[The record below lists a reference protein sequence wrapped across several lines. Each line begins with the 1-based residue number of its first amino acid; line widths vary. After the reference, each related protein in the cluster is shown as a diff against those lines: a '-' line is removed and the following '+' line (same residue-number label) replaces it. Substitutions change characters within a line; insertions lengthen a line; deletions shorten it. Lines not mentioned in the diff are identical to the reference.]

1 MAARPRNEAGISL
14 TGETFRKLTHLFALV
29 GPVMAW
35 LLGTVITLYICVSSV
50 IISVG
55 ADYLRVRSEGF
66 KTFIDRS
73 FGRMMRSHESPDV
86 GEPVILNGATWTIMS
101 FTVLLIVFDLG
112 IVITMFSVCMIGDG
126 AAAMIGRR
134 IGHHKWG
141 RAGCSIEGSI
151 AYFLFGMT
159 TAILI
164 GGGGVV
170 PFAVYSF
177 PIAALVVGT
186 AVGAMAEVA
195 PIPLDD
201 NLAAPVGAAISMA
214 LVLQFGYGIP
224 LEHFPAF

>member
-29 GPVMAW
+29 GPLIAW
-35 LLGTVITLYICVSSV
+35 LVGSVIAFYISFTALVIT
-50 IISVG
+50 VG
-55 ADYLRVRSEGF
+55 ADYFRVRSAGF
-66 KTFIDRS
+66 KAFIERY
-73 FGRMMRSHESPDV
+73 FGRMMRSHELPAI

-101 FTVLLIVFDLG
+101 FTILLLVFELG
-112 IVITMFSVCMIGDG
+112 IAITIFSACMIGDG

-141 RAGCSIEGSI
+141 RSGCSVEGSI
-151 AYFLFGMT
+151 AYFIFGVA

-164 GGGGVV
+164 GGGGLVS
-170 PFAVYSF
+170 FAVFSY

-186 AVGAMAEVA
+186 SIGALAEVA

-214 LVLQFGYGIP
+214 LVLELGYGIP
-224 LEHFPAF
+224 LEYFLAF